1 MPQFF
6 FGLDN
11 RNHACKLCQK
21 TENFAKTSEKPKFI
35 LPLKTGWLASFLGV
49 LDQDGIETLAEIR
62 AGSLSHLLVSF
73 LAYPC

>member
-21 TENFAKTSEKPKFI
+21 TENFPKTSEQPKFI
-35 LPLKTGWLASFLGV
+35 LLVKTGWPFFFWD

-62 AGSLSHLLVSF
+62 AGSLSHLLVGF
-73 LAYPC
+73 FA